1 MNILIVHNTLNDSR
15 SVNGVLRHY
24 VLMAREW
31 IRLGHPTDFVV
42 AKAGWPQ
49 LRDLAPQSELI
60 SSDGWFDA
68 TRYLA
73 QTWRYFPAFAYRM
86 LTAHWLRLPKRYD
99 VVIASSPFAFEVYPA
114 MVLARR
120 TGAKLAVKVHHVLN
134 AQAGRRGLFDRLYL
148 RAEEQSCRWVHRHAA
163 VVFCS
168 VRRVADDYRQLETR
182 LGLPPRETLPTGYGA
197 DLDAFHRG
205 PDVPKRFDV
214 VFLGRLHEQKGVFDL
229 PEYWAEVV
237 RQRPGARL
245 LILGAGPRRERM
257 GELLHGKGVLASVT
271 FTGGIGEAEK
281 NQRLRE
287 ARVGISLS
295 YEEGWGLSITEFMAS
310 RLPVVTYQLPVFDEV
325 FPGQLERVPLGDWRA
340 AAARTVALL
349 AEEARQMALGCAN
362 RAFIERYDYRQVAT
376 KELAALQAAIAPVGG
391 VSASR
396 P

>member
-1 MNILIVHNTLNDSR
+1 MNILIVHNTLNDSH

-49 LRDLAPQSELI
+49 LRDLAPRSELI

-86 LTAHWLRLPKRYD
+86 LTAHWLRLPKRYH
-99 VVIASSPFAFEVYPA
+99 VVIASSPFVFEVYPA

-120 TGAKLAVKVHHVLN
+120 TGAKLAAKVHHVLN
-134 AQAGRRGLFDRLYL
+134 AQPGRRSLFDRLYL
-148 RAEEQSCRWVHRHAA
+148 RAEEQSCRWLHRHAA

-168 VRRVADDYRQLETR
+168 VGHVAEDFRQLETR
-182 LGLPPRETLPTGYGA
+182 LGLEPRALLPTGYGA
-197 DLDAFHRG
+197 DLGAFDSG
-205 PDVPKRFDV
+205 PEVPKQFDAV
-214 VFLGRLHEQKGVFDL
+214 VLGRLHEHKGVFDL
-229 PEYWAEVV
+229 PDYWAEVV
-237 RQRPGARL
+237 RQRPEARL
-245 LILGAGPRRERM
+245 LVIGSGPRRERIE
-257 GELLHGKGVLASVT
+257 ELLQDKGVLASVT
-271 FTGGIGEAEK
+271 FTGGISEAEK

-287 ARVGISLS
+287 ARLGISLS

-310 RLPVVTYQLPVFDEV
+310 CLPVVTYQLPVFDEV

-340 AAARTVALL
+340 AAARTVDLL
-349 AEEARQMALGCAN
+349 ADEAKRKQLGSAN
-362 RAFIERYDYRQVAT
+362 RAFIRRYDYREVAAR
-376 KELAALQAAIAPVGG
+376 ELAALQDAVCH
-391 VSASR
+391 
-396 P
+396 